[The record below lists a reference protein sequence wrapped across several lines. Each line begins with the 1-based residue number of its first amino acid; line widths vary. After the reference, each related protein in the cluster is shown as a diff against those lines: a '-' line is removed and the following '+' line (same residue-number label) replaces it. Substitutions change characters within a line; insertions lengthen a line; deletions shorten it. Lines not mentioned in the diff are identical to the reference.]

1 LVLSKKWLKEF
12 NHNMKTI
19 YLYVLNTMADWEVG
33 HAIAE
38 LHSQRFFAERK
49 DWLVKTFSV
58 AKEPIV
64 TMGGVTIVPDLSAD
78 EVKTEDAVMLILP
91 GADIWMDPSQAK
103 VLDIARRFLSAEIPV
118 AAICGATIALA
129 EAGMLDNVKHTSN
142 GLPYL
147 KMVCPHYKGDQ
158 HHQNELA
165 VTDKNL
171 ITAGSTSQ
179 VELAYHI
186 LRKLEVFEPDTL
198 EYWYGYFGKH
208 SVEDLLKLFEAVQS
222 K

>member
-1 LVLSKKWLKEF
+1 
-12 NHNMKTI
+12 MKTI

-33 HAIAE
+33 LAIAE
-38 LHSQRFFAERK
+38 LSSQRFFAERK
-49 DWLVKTFSV
+49 DWLVKTFSL
-58 AKEPIV
+58 AKEPVV
-64 TMGGVTIVPDLSAD
+64 TMGGIRIVPDCSAD

-91 GADIWMDPSQAK
+91 GADTWMDPTQAR
-103 VLDIARRFLSAEIPV
+103 VLDLAKRFLSAETLV

-147 KMVCPHYKGDQ
+147 KMVCPHYRGD
-158 HHQNELA
+158 HHYQNELA

-179 VELAYHI
+179 VEFAYHI
-186 LRKLEVFEPDTL
+186 LKRLEVFESNNL
-198 EYWYGYFGKH
+198 EYWYGYFAEH
-208 SVEDLLKLFEAVQS
+208 SIEDLLRLLEALRS

>member
-1 LVLSKKWLKEF
+1 
-12 NHNMKTI
+12 MKTI

-33 HAIAE
+33 QAIAE
-38 LHSQRFFAERK
+38 LNSQRFFAERK
-49 DWLVKTFSV
+49 DWQVKTFSLT
-58 AKEPIV
+58 KEPIV
-64 TMGGVTIVPDLSAD
+64 TMGGIKIMPDFSTD

-91 GADIWMDPSQAK
+91 GADIWMDPTQAII
-103 VLDIARRFLSAEIPV
+103 LDIAKRFLSAKVPV

-129 EAGMLDNVKHTSN
+129 EAGILDDIKHTSN

-147 KMVCPHYKGDQ
+147 KMVCPNYKGDQ
-158 HHQNELA
+158 YYQNELA

-179 VELAYHI
+179 AEFAYHI
-186 LRKLEVFEPDTL
+186 LKKLEVFEPNNL

-208 SVEDLLKLFEAVQS
+208 SIEDFLKLFGAMQS
-222 K
+222 KQNK

>member
-1 LVLSKKWLKEF
+1 
-12 NHNMKTI
+12 MKII

-38 LHSQRFFAERK
+38 LNSQRFFAERK
-49 DWLVKTFSV
+49 DWLVKTFSL
-58 AKEPIV
+58 AKEPVV
-64 TMGGVTIVPDLSAD
+64 TMGGIKIVPDFSAN

-91 GADIWMDPSQAK
+91 GADIWMDPAQAP
-103 VLDIARRFLSAEIPV
+103 VLDIAKRFLSAEIPI

-147 KMVCPHYKGDQ
+147 KMVCPNYRGDQ
-158 HHQNELA
+158 HYRNELA

-171 ITAGSTSQ
+171 ITAGSTSP
-179 VELAYHI
+179 VEFAYQI
-186 LRKLEVFEPDTL
+186 LKKLGVFESNSL

-208 SVEDLLKLFEAVQS
+208 SVEDLLKLFGAIQS
-222 K
+222 KPDK

>member
-1 LVLSKKWLKEF
+1 
-12 NHNMKTI
+12 MKI
-19 YLYVLNTMADWEVG
+19 VYLYVLNTMADWEVG
-33 HAIAE
+33 QAIAE
-38 LHSQRFFAERK
+38 LNSQRFFAERK
-49 DWLVKTFSV
+49 DWLVKTLSL
-58 AKEPIV
+58 AKEPVV
-64 TMGGVTIVPDLSAD
+64 TMGGIKIVPDFSAD

-91 GADIWMDPSQAK
+91 GADIWMDPTQAI
-103 VLDIARRFLSAEIPV
+103 VLDIAKRFLSAEIPV

-147 KMVCPHYKGDQ
+147 KMVCSNYKGDQ
-158 HHQNELA
+158 HYQNELA

-179 VELAYHI
+179 VEFAYHI
-186 LRKLEVFEPDTL
+186 LKKLEVFESNNL

-208 SVEDLLKLFEAVQS
+208 SIEDFLKLFEAIQS

>member
-1 LVLSKKWLKEF
+1 
-12 NHNMKTI
+12 MKTI
-19 YLYVLNTMADWEVG
+19 YLHVLNTMADWEVG
-33 HAIAE
+33 QAIAE
-38 LHSQRFFAERK
+38 LNSQRFFAERK
-49 DWLVKTFSV
+49 DWQVKTFSLT
-58 AKEPIV
+58 KEPVV
-64 TMGGVTIVPDLSAD
+64 TMGGIKIVPDFTAD

-91 GADIWMDPSQAK
+91 GADTWTDPAQAK
-103 VLDIARRFLSAEIPV
+103 IIDIAKRFLFAEIPV

-129 EAGMLDNVKHTSN
+129 EAGMLDDVKHTSN

-147 KMVCPHYKGDQ
+147 KMVCPNYKGAQ
-158 HHQNELA
+158 HYRDELA

-179 VELAYHI
+179 AEFAYHI
-186 LRKLEVFEPDTL
+186 LKKLEVIESNNL

-208 SVEDLLKLFEAVQS
+208 SVEDFLKLFTAIQS